1 MDGLKIFSFEDYE
14 IRTLLIENEPYFVG
28 KDVAEVLGYS
38 EPRKA
43 ISRHVDKEDGM
54 KHPILTNGGV
64 QEMTLINESGLYS
77 LILSSKL
84 PQAKD
89 FKRWVTKEVLPS
101 IRKTGSYK
109 VPASPMEALQLMFE
123 VQKEQDQKIEKVDQ
137 RVTNLER
144 TTTIVS
150 SQQLTLTKIAKA
162 TAIMVLG
169 GKDSFAYRN
178 LSRKVFKNL
187 WHDYKEY
194 FKVPSY
200 KDTLRTD
207 YERAVKYLEQWRP
220 DTNLAYEIQE
230 RNIEF

>member
-1 MDGLKIFSFEDYE
+1 MDELKVFDFKNNE
-14 IRTLLIENEPYFVG
+14 IRTLLIDDEPYFVG
-28 KDVAEVLGYS
+28 KDVAEVLGYERS
-38 EPRKA
+38 DNA
-43 ISRHVDKEDGM
+43 IRSHVDTDDKLMHQISASGQRR
-54 KHPILTNGGV
+54 N
-64 QEMTLINESGLYS
+64 MTLINESGLYS

-101 IRKTGSYK
+101 IRKTGGYK
-109 VPASPMEALQLMFE
+109 VPASPMEALQLMFD

-137 RVTNLER
+137 RVTHLEK

-162 TAIMVLG
+162 TAIRVLG
-169 GKDSFAYRN
+169 GKDSYAYRN
-178 LSRKVFKNL
+178 LSRTVFKNL

-230 RNIEF
+230 HNID